1 MTLDNHAPPPFIEER
16 GAGRKEVVGKID
28 KYRSFAHLVQ
38 GLFISDGIA
47 VLLRSFHF
55 LLFLA
60 LSLAAGCVPKAY
72 LPERSRLVCPE
83 PEIVCRPGRTT
94 EVTID
99 TSSSPSLPS
108 SHYLTITRV
117 DGLNTPIDEFGVQ
130 FQGGR
135 RGGDRFQGR
144 GPGEALATVR
154 PERRRRPAADK
165 IVEVAFS
172 RVNKAMVTG
181 DLSVRGASGPVGVPT
196 RSTSGDTMFFTAR
209 GSGTVSGDYDLFMGN
224 RREGVGFVSS
234 RRVRESAVVPWDGQP
249 ALSPDGRT
257 LYFASDRKGSLGGV
271 DIWMCVLGKDGMWS
285 DPINCGPGV
294 NTQCDDLTPWVSGDG
309 RWLYFSSS
317 GHSTVGGYDL
327 FRSRILTPGQFGKA
341 SNLGRPINTIA
352 DELGPSAP
360 SGADPDTLLYYS
372 SDQPGSQL
380 FDVYVLHRLPR
391 SGGGTRP
398 RERRDVTLTGT
409 VIGPDGRPVDSA
421 LVTVSGGDPPETDS
435 TVTDVTGRYRLRVK
449 EGYSYELI
457 AGSPGTLY
465 MREIVRIPIGD
476 GRTSIEHDVR
486 LPDTVTFRVNFPF
499 NNATD
504 PYEFTLDDRG
514 LPSDLRWVDMID
526 QAADFLRRMNGTS
539 NRFEI
544 VGHTDPVGSDPFNM
558 DLGRRRADFIRRE
571 LVKRGV
577 SADILSIHSEGEG
590 RPLVQMQGELRD
602 TYHARLRRVELVR
615 KK

>member
-1 MTLDNHAPPPFIEER
+1 MAYCVRLRYLLPLL
-16 GAGRKEVVGKID
+16 
-28 KYRSFAHLVQ
+28 LV
-38 GLFISDGIA
+38 LPLVDGC
-47 VLLRSFHF
+47 F
-55 LLFLA
+55 
-60 LSLAAGCVPKAY
+60 PKLY
-72 LPERSRLVCPE
+72 LPERSRLECPE

-99 TSSSPSLPS
+99 TSSAVGLAS

-117 DGLNTPIDEFGVQ
+117 EGLDTRIDEMGVH

-135 RGGDRFQGR
+135 RGGGRLQGSAVD
-144 GPGEALATVR
+144 ALATVR
-154 PERRRRPAADK
+154 SERRRSPATDR
-165 IVEVAFS
+165 IVEVS
-172 RVNKAMVTG
+172 LGRVDKATVNGSLT
-181 DLSVRGASGPVGVPT
+181 VRGASGPVGTPT
-196 RSTSGDTMFFTAR
+196 QSPSGDTVYYGSR
-209 GSGTVSGDYDLFMGN
+209 GTGTVSGDYDLFMGT
-224 RREGVGFVSS
+224 RQEGVGVVAS

-257 LYFASDRKGSLGGV
+257 LYFASDREGSLGGV
-271 DIWMCVLGKDGMWS
+271 DIWMCRMGRDGVWG
-285 DPINCGPGV
+285 DPVNCGPSV
-294 NTQCDDLTPWVSGDG
+294 NTQCDELTPWVSGEG
-309 RWLYFSSS
+309 KWLYFSSS

-327 FRSRILTPGQFGKA
+327 FRSRILSPGQLGNA
-341 SNLGRPINTIA
+341 QNLGRPINTVA
-352 DELGPSAP
+352 DELSPSAP
-360 SGADPDTLLYYS
+360 PGADPDTLLYYS

-380 FDVYVLHRLPR
+380 FDIYVLHRLPR
-391 SGGGTRP
+391 KGGGTRP

-421 LVTVSGGDPPETDS
+421 LVTVSGGDPPTTDS
-435 TVTDVTGRYRLRVK
+435 TITDVTGRYRIPVK
-449 EGYSYELI
+449 EGYSYEVI

-465 MREIVRIPIGD
+465 MREIVRIPITD
-476 GRTSIEHDVR
+476 GRTTVEHDIT

-514 LPSDLRWVDMID
+514 YPSDLRWVDMID
-526 QAADFLRRMNGTS
+526 QAANFLRRMNGTS

-558 DLGRRRADFIRRE
+558 DLGRRRAEFIRRE
-571 LVKRGV
+571 LVRRGV
-577 SADILSIHSEGEG
+577 SADMLSVRSEGEG